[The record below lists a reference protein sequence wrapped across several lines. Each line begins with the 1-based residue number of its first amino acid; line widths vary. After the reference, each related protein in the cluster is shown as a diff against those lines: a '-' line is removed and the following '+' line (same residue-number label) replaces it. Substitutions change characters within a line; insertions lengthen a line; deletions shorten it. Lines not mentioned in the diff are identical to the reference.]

1 MWLCYMKIF
10 VRVSCLIPCLVLF
23 FFSCGQGGGD
33 KGKVRVGFVEAFED
47 ETISEARKGFFD
59 ALAESGFSEKEG
71 TLEAVYRNA
80 QGDQGILNQIVSY
93 MASQKLDLIGTST
106 TLSTLGVIQRI
117 HDVPVFMTVTATPK
131 ILGIEDKEGNVPAN
145 LFGAAEDLSYI
156 DTSFSIIKTV
166 VKPKEGSPIRIGM
179 IYNQSEPQSVDA
191 FNRLNGLAEKENMA
205 LVALP
210 LNSSAEAQLIVKAL
224 LDKDI
229 DVFFANPDNTVF
241 AAFETIL
248 KNCLAAHVPVFTSEE
263 GLVKR
268 GAVAAYGADIYAWG
282 YESGVDAAQYLLTKS
297 TEGLSVHL
305 LDKRKRV
312 YNKQAAEKFG
322 YQFPSNYEGF

>member
-1 MWLCYMKIF
+1 MKVFI
-10 VRVSCLIPCLVLF
+10 RISHWIPILSVFF
-23 FFSCGQGGGD
+23 FFSCGQGD
-33 KGKVRVGFVEAFED
+33 QDNGKARVGFVEAFED
-47 ETISEARKGFFD
+47 ETIGEARKGFFD
-59 ALAESGFSEKEG
+59 ALAEKGFSEKEG
-71 TLEAVYRNA
+71 TLEVVYRNA
-80 QGDQGILNQIVSY
+80 QGDQGILGQIVSY

-117 HDVPVFMTVTATPK
+117 HDVPVFMTVTATPS
-131 ILGIEDKEGNVPAN
+131 ILGIEDKEGRAPSN
-145 LFGAAEDLSYI
+145 LFGAAEDLNYI
-156 DTSFSIIKTV
+156 DTSFTIIKKLVT
-166 VKPKEGSPIRIGM
+166 PKVGGSVRIGM

-191 FNRLNGLAEKENMA
+191 FNRLDRLAKEESMA

-210 LNSSAEAQLIVKAL
+210 LNSSAEAQLVVKAL

-248 KNCLAAHVPVFTSEE
+248 KNCHAAHVPVFTSEE

-282 YESGVDAAQYLLTKS
+282 YQSGTDAAQYLVSKS
-297 TEGLSVHL
+297 TEGLGVHL
-305 LDKRKRV
+305 LYKRKRV

-322 YQFPSNYEGF
+322 YRFPDEYEGL